1 MIQSLF
7 IRYAPANPIIEPAVL
22 FNILTDLFVVNTLL
36 ALYALYEINKRP
48 FINANKV
55 IVLITIKSLTPNTLK
70 SINVGKNAI

>member
-36 ALYALYEINKRP
+36 ALYEINKRP